1 MKVLIVEDEKE
12 VSSLVKEL
20 VETSSGAEVTICENG
35 LDGFLACQK
44 TKFNLIITDHEM
56 PFMKGAAMVVALR
69 TRENLN
75 QGTSIIMLS
84 AFINEKMKTD
94 LGLTN
99 IEFVNKP
106 FNSDDLLQVMGPYLI

>member
-1 MKVLIVEDEKE
+1 MRTIVRD
-12 VSSLVKEL
+12 L
-20 VETSSGAEVTICENG
+20 VESTGAETVACDNG

-75 QGTSIIMLS
+75 QGTSIILLS
-84 AFINEKMKTD
+84 AFINDKMKND

-99 IEFVNKP
+99 IEFVHKP
-106 FNSDDLLQVMGPYLI
+106 FENDELLKVMGPYLI